1 MLGQS
6 SLPSENPSLAL
17 QVEAH
22 QAASMPCPDA
32 TTGRNTRIVWF
43 LQGGALAIV
52 LLIGVS
58 VFAPLSSHAS
68 AQTASFVPEVAM
80 ATGNDGLNFAPPMPV
95 ANPTGYSNGPMR
107 PAAVSFRKQQPISAP
122 RMTGQGGEPMSR
134 RATLLA
140 LTVPYVLAYTASP
153 VLAYAGEGTMS
164 KEEVVQAAS
173 KLTARQKA
181 ISLEA
186 ATEQPFTGM
195 FVNDYPYSNEQEGT
209 YVGAISGAPLFESS
223 AKYDSK
229 TGWPSFTSPIKGA
242 VIERKDPEDLAKVWE
257 KEDNANRNPFA
268 ARPKNSEIR
277 IEVIDA
283 VSGAHLGHVFD
294 DGPSPGGKRY
304 CMNAGA
310 MAFIP
315 KVDPER
321 EKLKRLMNVDPA
333 QELQGV
339 AGKGV
344 KTKITA
350 GSGKFAGGR

>member
-1 MLGQS
+1 
-6 SLPSENPSLAL
+6 
-17 QVEAH
+17 
-22 QAASMPCPDA
+22 
-32 TTGRNTRIVWF
+32 
-43 LQGGALAIV
+43 
-52 LLIGVS
+52 
-58 VFAPLSSHAS
+58 
-68 AQTASFVPEVAM
+68 
-80 ATGNDGLNFAPPMPV
+80 
-95 ANPTGYSNGPMR
+95 
-107 PAAVSFRKQQPISAP
+107 
-122 RMTGQGGEPMSR
+122 
-134 RATLLA
+134 
-140 LTVPYVLAYTASP
+140 
-153 VLAYAGEGTMS
+153 MS

-173 KLTARQKA
+173 KLTAKQRA

-209 YVGAISGAPLFESS
+209 YVGAISGAPLFDSS
-223 AKYDSK
+223 TKYDSK
-229 TGWPSFTSPIKGA
+229 TGWPSFTRPIPGA

-257 KEDNANRNPFA
+257 KEDNANNNPFA

-277 IEVIDA
+277 TEVIDA

-294 DGPSPGGKRY
+294 DGPLGGKRY

-310 MAFIP
+310 MAFVP
-315 KVDPER
+315 AKDPER

-333 QELQGV
+333 KELQGV

>member
-1 MLGQS
+1 
-6 SLPSENPSLAL
+6 
-17 QVEAH
+17 
-22 QAASMPCPDA
+22 
-32 TTGRNTRIVWF
+32 
-43 LQGGALAIV
+43 
-52 LLIGVS
+52 
-58 VFAPLSSHAS
+58 
-68 AQTASFVPEVAM
+68 
-80 ATGNDGLNFAPPMPV
+80 
-95 ANPTGYSNGPMR
+95 
-107 PAAVSFRKQQPISAP
+107 
-122 RMTGQGGEPMSR
+122 MTGQGGEPMSR

-164 KEEVVQAAS
+164 KAEVVEAAS

-186 ATEQPFTGM
+186 ATEQPFTGK

-229 TGWPSFTSPIKGA
+229 TGWPSFTSPIPGA
-242 VIERKDPEDLAKVWE
+242 VIERKDPEDLAKTWE
-257 KEDNANRNPFA
+257 QEDNANNNPLA
-268 ARPKNSEIR
+268 ARPKNGDIR
-277 IEVIDA
+277 TEVIDA

-315 KVDPER
+315 KVDRER